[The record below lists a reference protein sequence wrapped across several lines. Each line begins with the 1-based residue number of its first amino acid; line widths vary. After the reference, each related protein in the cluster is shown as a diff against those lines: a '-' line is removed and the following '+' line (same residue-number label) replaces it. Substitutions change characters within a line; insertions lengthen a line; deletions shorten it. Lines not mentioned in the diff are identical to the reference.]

1 MLLNNSLKFYR
12 IAVVIIEEL
21 SVNEQSPVLQ
31 GWIVCVCLCT
41 NRNEAASCY
50 SVPNVDVF
58 IVQVEFVINSEVCTK
73 GRGYLIT
80 IPWVGGKWVSGNTVT
95 MYLRN

>member
-41 NRNEAASCY
+41 NSNEAASCY
-50 SVPNVDVF
+50 LVPNVDAF
-58 IVQVEFVINSEVCTK
+58 IIQVEFVINSEVCTK
-73 GRGYLIT
+73 GRRYLIP
-80 IPWVGGKWVSGNTVT
+80 IFLLPEEW
-95 MYLRN
+95 